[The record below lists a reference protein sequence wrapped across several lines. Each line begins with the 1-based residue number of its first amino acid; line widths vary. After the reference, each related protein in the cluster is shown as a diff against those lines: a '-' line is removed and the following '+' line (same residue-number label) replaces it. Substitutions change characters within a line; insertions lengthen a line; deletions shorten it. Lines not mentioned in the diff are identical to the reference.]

1 MNNWIDRIG
10 YYNQQ
15 ENIGRRVLIYGPTGS
30 GKTTLAATAPDP
42 FFIDT
47 DKGGLSLKNTEIPF
61 VPINHGERAFEI
73 IQDILDRVA
82 KAEDPFDKMTPKT
95 LVFDSFTSLADQLLF
110 ESMKFPSPGQA
121 KKDPLKEKPQYDHYL
136 AVKNRLHDIVLR
148 CKDLELNIIAI
159 CGEKLEKDEER
170 GTFVGKP
177 NIVGSY
183 RDLIGY
189 DFDEMY
195 FMEVRGQG
203 KKQSYN
209 LYTSKYKYYDAKS
222 REGLAGEFEN
232 ATWDMLFNGKKEK
245 TE

>member
-1 MNNWIDRIG
+1 MKMTNWIERIG
-10 YYNQQ
+10 YYNEQ
-15 ENIGRRVLIYGPTGS
+15 ENKGRRVLLYGPTGS
-30 GKTTLAATAPDP
+30 GKTTLAGTAPAP
-42 FFIDT
+42 FFVDT
-47 DKGGLSLKNTEIPF
+47 DKGGLSLKNSKIPF

-73 IQDILDRVA
+73 VQDILDRIA
-82 KAEDPFDKMTPKT
+82 KGEEPFDRFEVKT

-110 ESMKFPSPGQA
+110 ESMKFPAPGQT
-121 KKDPLKEKPQYDHYL
+121 KRDPLKEKPIYDHYL

-195 FMEVRGQG
+195 YMDVRGTG
-203 KKQSYN
+203 KKRTYA

-222 REGLAGEFEN
+222 REGLKDEFED
-232 ATWDMLFNGKKEK
+232 ATWDSLFKEQ
-245 TE
+245 ES